1 MATTLTNRLSAQA
14 LRGQNVVVTLD
25 ATDAA
30 KLSGLTVGQ
39 TCTITGNTGLISEL
53 FSGGVTL
60 RIEPNNMGA
69 RFDSSGTP
77 GVLASGTSI
86 TVN

>member
-1 MATTLTNRLSAQA
+1 MATLTNRVSAQA

-30 KLSGLTVGQ
+30 KLANLTAGQ
-39 TCTITGNTGLISEL
+39 TCTITGNTGLISEI
-53 FSGGVTL
+53 FSGGVTFL
-60 RIEPNNMGA
+60 IEPNNMGA
-69 RFDSSGTP
+69 RFDSTGTP
-77 GVLASGTSI
+77 GILVSGTVI